1 MILSRKSIKYFQSFH
16 SRILQSMD
24 RHQVKTPYLIKG
36 DNFFK
41 KYECLRSVWAQGSSI
56 KWACENF
63 NIPRFSFHEAEKS
76 FIQYG
81 LPGLLSFSDSSKQ
94 FPDLE
99 QLSLLVKKS
108 RSSLSYIYRKN

>member
-1 MILSRKSIKYFQSFH
+1 
-16 SRILQSMD
+16 MD